1 MKIRRK
7 SLIVIHPILIAG
19 HKTSISIE
27 DAFWKG
33 LKAIARDRD
42 MTVDDL
48 VAVLDSKRKHINR
61 SICHSPVRA
70 RPLSPTNRPSA
81 EEAPRRWQT
90 GFSACQWR
98 NESVRVSSPWVAMEP
113 AYPTPTKGEKAADLP
128 VMQST
133 KFEFVLN
140 LKTAKTLGLM
150 VPDKLLALADEV
162 IE

>member
-61 SICHSPVRA
+61 S
-70 RPLSPTNRPSA
+70 SA
-81 EEAPRRWQT
+81 IR
-90 GFSACQWR
+90 
-98 NESVRVSSPWVAMEP
+98 
-113 AYPTPTKGEKAADLP
+113 L
-128 VMQST
+128 
-133 KFEFVLN
+133 FVLDHYRQQ
-140 LKTAKTLGLM
+140 TA
-150 VPDKLLALADEV
+150 PLLRKRRGDGRQGSRRASGAMKV
-162 IE
+162 